1 VAQFLVGYHIMSEHR
16 AFRLTNPVAP
26 RKVIGAT
33 LIFWALLL
41 AFAWAVIGQPSVALI
56 PLYGLCPTTPATD
69 TWAAGA
75 GLVFLFL
82 ACWGFFRRSRVAAVA
97 FIVLF
102 FLSITGWILRFH

>member
-1 VAQFLVGYHIMSEHR
+1 MSEHR
-16 AFRLTNPVAP
+16 AFRLTNQVAP
-26 RKVIGAT
+26 RKVVGVT

-69 TWAAGA
+69 AWAIGA
-75 GLVFLFL
+75 GLVFLSL
-82 ACWGFFRRSRVAAVA
+82 AYFGFFRRSRVAAVA

-102 FLSITGWILRFH
+102 FISIAGWVLRFH